1 MMKHF
6 TIYPWNHFSTLS
18 EDPYADMKEIAE
30 CGFNASCF
38 ISPAQVDACRA
49 AGLDMYIF
57 PGDPYNRN
65 LVPIAADKNA
75 TEAQIREIM
84 NRLLDSIPE
93 DAAAIYILDEPST
106 REFRN
111 LEIMA
116 RCVRECFPHA
126 EPYFN
131 LFPNYAVCG
140 AEDISQ
146 LGAETY
152 EEYLDAF
159 ARIVK
164 PDAIS
169 LDNYFTT
176 ISMDFKHGEKD
187 RQFYFLNLI
196 QAREC
201 CTKYN
206 LPFQHVVNCN
216 QLRAHL
222 VPPSFANLAFQAYT
236 SLAAGAKAIGWFTY
250 IGRSEYFFAPIDDTT
265 GTHVKT
271 DTWYMLREINRRIL
285 PVGNLL
291 FDMEWVEMYFTN
303 HDRIPRAKFIDE
315 CRTIRGFSSDEP
327 CMIGHFRSREGEDVF
342 LVVNTSLERSSR
354 IHMDIGGEIVIFS
367 HNDGR
372 FDKPHLTN
380 ASGAKSPLWLN
391 AGCGIVLKKCR

>member
-1 MMKHF
+1 MREM
-6 TIYPWNHFSTLS
+6 
-18 EDPYADMKEIAE
+18 AE

-38 ISPAQVDACRA
+38 ISQKQADACRA

-57 PGDPYNRN
+57 MGDHYNRN
-65 LVPIAADKNA
+65 LIPLAADKTA
-75 TEAQIREIM
+75 TEEQIRATL
-84 NRLLDSIPE
+84 NPLLDAIPE

-106 REFRN
+106 REFPN
-111 LEIMA
+111 LGTMA
-116 RCVRECFPHA
+116 RCVRERFPDA

-140 AEDISQ
+140 AADISQ

-176 ISMDFKHGEKD
+176 ISMDFTDGGD
-187 RQFYFLNLI
+187 ARQQYFLNLI

-201 CTKYN
+201 CKKYG
-206 LPFQHVVNCN
+206 LPFQHIVNCN
-216 QLRAHL
+216 QLRPHL

-250 IGRSEYFFAPIDDTT
+250 IGRGEYLFAPIDDTT
-265 GTHVKT
+265 GKHIKT
-271 DTWYMLREINRRIL
+271 DTWYMLREINRRIM

-291 FDMEWVEMYFTN
+291 FDMEWVDMYFTDY
-303 HDRIPRAKFIDE
+303 DRIPRAKPISA
-315 CRTIRGFSSDEP
+315 CGAIRSFSSDVP
-327 CMIGHFRSREGEDVF
+327 CMIGHFKDTDGEDIF
-342 LVVNTSLERSSR
+342 LLVNTSLERSSR
-354 IHMDIGGEIVIFS
+354 IYIDLDGELSVFS
-367 HNDGR
+367 HNEGG
-372 FDKPHLTN
+372 FAKPLLQN
-380 ASGAKSPLWLN
+380 ISGAKSPLWLN
-391 AGCGIVLKKCR
+391 AGCGIVVKKQ